1 MSFLQ
6 HHFLI
11 AMPSLED
18 PNFDGTVTYLCKHD
32 DEGAFGLVI
41 NRPLSMQASE
51 VFQQLDLDVVDSTQA
66 EQPVLGGGPVQ
77 PSLGFVLH
85 QSSTSF
91 ESTLDADAQIKVT
104 ISRDIL
110 ESMAGGHGPSPAVIT
125 LGYAGWDAGQ
135 LEAELAA
142 NAWLSVPADPAIIF
156 NTPIEQRWTAAAGL
170 LGVDIAQ
177 LTNYAGHA

>member
-1 MSFLQ
+1 
-6 HHFLI
+6 
-11 AMPSLED
+11 MPSLND

-32 DEGAFGLVI
+32 ADGAFGLVV
-41 NRPLSMQASE
+41 NRPLDMQAAE
-51 VFQQLDLDVVDSTQA
+51 VFEQLDLEVVDSAQA

-85 QSSTSF
+85 QSTAIF
-91 ESTLDADAQIKVT
+91 ESTLDTDAEIKVT

-110 ESMAGGHGPSPAVIT
+110 QSMAGGQGPSPAVIT

-135 LEAELAA
+135 LETELAA
-142 NAWLSVPADPAIIF
+142 NSWLSVPADPTIIF
-156 NTPIEQRWTAAAGL
+156 DTPIEQRWAAAAGL
-170 LGVDIAQ
+170 LGVDISQ

>member
-1 MSFLQ
+1 MSSLR

-11 AMPSLED
+11 AMPSLGD
-18 PNFDGTVTYLCKHD
+18 PNFNGTVTYLCKHD
-32 DEGAFGLVI
+32 AEGAFGLVI
-41 NRPLSMQASE
+41 NRPLNMQAAE
-51 VFQQLDLDVVDSTQA
+51 VFQQLELDVVDTAQA
-66 EQPVLGGGPVQ
+66 EQAVLGGGPVQ

-85 QSSTSF
+85 QSPVSF
-91 ESTLDADAQIKVT
+91 DSTLDADAQIKVT

-110 ESMAGGHGPSPAVIT
+110 ESMASGRGPSPAVIT

-135 LEAELAA
+135 LESELAA

-156 NTPIEQRWTAAAGL
+156 DTPIEQRWSAAAGL
-170 LGVDIAQ
+170 LGVDVAH

>member
-1 MSFLQ
+1 MSSLR

-11 AMPSLED
+11 AMPSLAD

-32 DEGAFGLVI
+32 AEGAFGLVI
-41 NRPLSMQASE
+41 NRPLDMQAAE
-51 VFQQLDLDVVDSTQA
+51 VFQQLELEVLDAAQA
-66 EQPVLGGGPVQ
+66 EQAVLGGGPVQ

-85 QSSTSF
+85 QSPASF
-91 ESTLDADAQIKVT
+91 DSTLDAEAQIKVT

-110 ESMAGGHGPSPAVIT
+110 ESMASGRGPSPAVIT

-156 NTPIEQRWTAAAGL
+156 DTPIEQRWSAAAGL

-177 LTNYAGHA
+177 LTSYAGHA

>member
-1 MSFLQ
+1 MSSLQ
-6 HHFLI
+6 RHFLI

-32 DEGAFGLVI
+32 ADGAFGLVV
-41 NRPLSMQASE
+41 NRPLDMQAAE
-51 VFQQLDLDVVDSTQA
+51 VFEQLDLEIVDSAQA
-66 EQPVLGGGPVQ
+66 ERPVLGGGPVQ

-85 QSSTSF
+85 QSPASF
-91 ESTLDADAQIKVT
+91 ESTLDADADIKVT

-110 ESMAGGHGPSPAVIT
+110 QSMAGGRGPSPAVIT

-135 LEAELAA
+135 LETELAA
-142 NAWLSVPADPAIIF
+142 NAWLSVPADPTIIF
-156 NTPIEQRWTAAAGL
+156 DTPVEQRWAAAAGL
-170 LGVDIAQ
+170 LGVDISQ

>member
-1 MSFLQ
+1 MSSLR

-11 AMPSLED
+11 AMPSLGD

-32 DEGAFGLVI
+32 AEGAFGLVI
-41 NRPLSMQASE
+41 NRPLNMQAAE
-51 VFQQLDLDVVDSTQA
+51 VFQQLELDVVDAAQA
-66 EQPVLGGGPVQ
+66 EQAVLGGGPVQ
-77 PSLGFVLH
+77 TSLGFVLH
-85 QSSTSF
+85 QSSASF
-91 ESTLDADAQIKVT
+91 DSTLDADAQIKVT

-110 ESMAGGHGPSPAVIT
+110 ESMASGRGPSPAVIT

-156 NTPIEQRWTAAAGL
+156 DTPIEERWSAAAGL

>member
-1 MSFLQ
+1 MSSLT

-32 DEGAFGLVI
+32 EEGAFGLVI
-41 NRPLSMQASE
+41 NRPLDMQASE
-51 VFQQLDLDVVDSTQA
+51 VFEQLDLEIVDPEQA
-66 EQPVLGGGPVQ
+66 ERPVLGGGPVQ

-85 QSSTSF
+85 QSPTSF
-91 ESTLDADAQIKVT
+91 DSTLDAEAEIKVT

-110 ESMAGGHGPSPAVIT
+110 QSMASGHGPSPAVIT

-135 LEAELAA
+135 LEAEIAA
-142 NAWLSVPADPAIIF
+142 NTWLSVPADPKIIF
-156 NTPIEQRWTAAAGL
+156 DTPIEQRWTAAAGL